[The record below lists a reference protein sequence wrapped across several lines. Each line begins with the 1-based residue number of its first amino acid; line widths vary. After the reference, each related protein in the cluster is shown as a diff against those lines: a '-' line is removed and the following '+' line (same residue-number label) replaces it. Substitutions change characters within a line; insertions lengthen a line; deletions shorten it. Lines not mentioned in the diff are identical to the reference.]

1 MLIFAS
7 QNENSMA
14 KIVVGLSGGV
24 DSFVTA
30 LLLQQQGFE
39 VIGVHLMLWDVQ
51 ISTSQED
58 ELNNL
63 CRKTGIE
70 LLRIDG
76 RELFSRSVVT
86 PFIKDYLSGKTP
98 NPCAICNSFV
108 KWELLR
114 TLADELKVQ
123 HIATGHY
130 ARIQP
135 YNNHYYVH
143 KGIDPNKDQSY
154 FLWGVREDILARA
167 ITPLG
172 DYTKAQVK
180 DIAREHGYI
189 RLANKR
195 ESMSICFLE
204 GSNYRDFIARQPNSA
219 ACFTPGTITDE
230 AGNIIGEHTGLMNYT
245 VGQKKGIPLKGE
257 QPQYVMQ
264 LDPTTNRIV
273 VSNKTALNRTALTV
287 GQQHLIDPTE
297 IQSQDIEVK
306 VRGIGLNPEGYAR
319 LIPQPDNT
327 LSIQLSSPAWA
338 IAPGQPAAFYR
349 EDRVI
354 GGGIIL

>member
-1 MLIFAS
+1 
-7 QNENSMA
+7 MA

-39 VIGVHLMLWDVQ
+39 VIGVHLMLWDAQ
-51 ISTSQED
+51 TSPSQED
-58 ELNNL
+58 GLNDL

-70 LLRIDG
+70 LLQING
-76 RELFSRSVVT
+76 MELFSRLVVT

-108 KWELLR
+108 KWELLC

-123 HIATGHY
+123 YIATGHY
-130 ARIQP
+130 VRILS

-154 FLWGVREDILARA
+154 FLWGVREDILAKA

-172 DYTKAQVK
+172 NYTKAQVK
-180 DIAREHGYI
+180 DIAREYGYT
-189 RLANKR
+189 RLADKR

-204 GSNYRDFIARQPNSA
+204 GGNYRDFITRQPNTTF
-219 ACFTPGTITDE
+219 CFTPGIITDE
-230 AGNIIGEHTGLMNYT
+230 AGNRIGEHTGLMNYT
-245 VGQKKGIPLKGE
+245 VGQKKGIPLKDE
-257 QPQYVMQ
+257 QPQYVTRM
-264 LDPTTNRIV
+264 DSVTNQIV
-273 VSNKTALNRTALTV
+273 VSNKAALNRMTLSV
-287 GQQHLIDPTE
+287 GQQYLINPAE

-306 VRGIGLNPEGYAR
+306 VRGIGLNPKGYAR
-319 LIPQPDNT
+319 LISQPDNT

-349 EDRVI
+349 EDRLI